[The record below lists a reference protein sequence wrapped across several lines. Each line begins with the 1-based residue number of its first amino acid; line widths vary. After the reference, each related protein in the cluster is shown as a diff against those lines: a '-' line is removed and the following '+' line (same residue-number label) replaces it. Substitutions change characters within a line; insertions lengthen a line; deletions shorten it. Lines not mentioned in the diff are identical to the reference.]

1 MDKITILH
9 DVYNNDSRDLV
20 ESNFR
25 KIFKNWGNVLD
36 DSLLY
41 TLCMDEKLK
50 PTLEYNKRM
59 RPFLVWLS
67 SNAAGLQRSDVFWE
81 LSTVVELIHQ
91 CTLPADD
98 IQDDSEFRCWRLA
111 LWKKVWTGT
120 AINLILLLAL
130 SWWIYYA
137 KISSWD
143 NTWNLHNYSDFLFT
157 TAFNLV
163 YWQQLDLSANDDL
176 RSIKDY
182 YNIVDGKTWA
192 LINLSLHFWTM
203 PYQELYTEEKSQALT
218 KFSMIFARLYQI
230 MDDVKDIKDVEDWK
244 EWAKLDSSNIYFYLI
259 KNHVNLSKLYGDL
272 KKWLIRTHNK
282 LKKLWVVKYDYLLDL
297 VKVLLP
303 EEKFKFNINKI
314 E

>member
-137 KISSWD
+137 KTSSWD

-218 KFSMIFARLYQI
+218 RFSMLLARLYQI
-230 MDDVKDIKDVEDWK
+230 KDDVDDVNK
-244 EWAKLDSSNIYFYLI
+244 NKKLDPSNIYYYVDQDSEKLNSLC
-259 KNHVNLSKLYGDL
+259 KNLREELFIAHD
-272 KKWLIRTHNK
+272 K
-282 LKKLWVVKYDYLLDL
+282 LKQLKIVKYDYLLDL

-303 EEKFKFNINKI
+303 EEEFKFNINKI